1 MSDSQ
6 IRLLF
11 KVSAIFNWAAAVI
24 LFWASGIAAGL
35 GIEPV
40 PNGNAYELIG
50 VLAIAMFGLGYWW
63 VSQNPKA
70 NLSIVKLGLIS
81 KLLVVFVVYSCL
93 FAGTANLNLAILVS
107 GDLIFAGLFGKA
119 LADLKRS

>member
-1 MSDSQ
+1 MSENQ

-63 VSQNPKA
+63 VSQNPEA

-81 KLLVVFVVYSCL
+81 KFLVVFVVYSCL

>member
-1 MSDSQ
+1 MSENQ

-63 VSQNPKA
+63 VSQNPEA